1 MLRSVGTWGGLMSGA
16 LARRAII
23 VIAVVTVAALSTL
36 VVRARQLD
44 VNTET
49 AVITRVATTVRA
61 VETLAGQA
69 IVAALGAQAGGG
81 GVDQRSESLAG
92 LERALGDLRQVETTP
107 ATGPLV
113 GDFVLDVSRI
123 ASDLRAGNA
132 ADARTRFETDLVEH
146 RANLDGVVDER
157 IAELDLETR
166 RLDATAGRLSWASIV
181 ATTVGLV
188 WASAPLGGW
197 IGTAVRT
204 GRRRLDGGLE
214 PAPVAG
220 APVREHIVIQLPDGP
235 NDLPARLRHPR
246 VEDLG
251 WLLEQVL
258 AQFGRSGWAIEVS
271 CPAVGVDCDPA
282 DVREMVGSVLRRA
295 DVAGADQI
303 GVVVR
308 ASSERVRVTVA
319 DDGASVFGE
328 DGTAMGHG
336 PVALR
341 SAVRTRAAAVGATL
355 TWRRSGGLNLATL
368 ELPRLVEA
376 PVALH
381 A

>member
-1 MLRSVGTWGGLMSGA
+1 MSGA

-23 VIAVVTVAALSTL
+23 VIAVVTVAAMSTL

-49 AVITRVATTVRA
+49 AVIARAAATVGA

-69 IVAALGAQAGGG
+69 IVAALDAEAGGVG
-81 GVDQRSESLAG
+81 ADQRSESLAG
-92 LERALGDLRQVETTP
+92 LERALGDLRQVESTP

-113 GDFVLDVSRI
+113 GDFVLDASRI
-123 ASDLRAGNA
+123 ASDLRVGNPVG
-132 ADARTRFETDLVEH
+132 ARTRLETDLAEH
-146 RANLDGVVDER
+146 RASLDRVVGER
-157 IAELDLETR
+157 ITDLDTEAR
-166 RLDATAGRLSWASIV
+166 RLDDTAGRLAWASMAA
-181 ATTVGLV
+181 ATMGLI

-204 GRRRLDGGLE
+204 RRRRPDRRLE
-214 PAPVAG
+214 STPTAI

-235 NDLPARLRHPR
+235 NDLPPRLRHPR

-295 DVAGADQI
+295 DAAGAEQI

-308 ASSERVRVTVA
+308 ASTERVRVTVA
-319 DDGASVFGE
+319 DDGVSVFGE
-328 DGTAMGHG
+328 DGNAVGHG

-341 SAVRTRAAAVGATL
+341 SAVRTRAAAAGATL

-376 PVALH
+376 RVALR